1 MKIFRQ
7 LADFLYRLF
16 NSIFYFTPILLAN
29 YRWRHKF
36 LIPFYKGKAGGGR
49 SDKHERAVVFMALNE
64 TTFSGGLSDRLR
76 GIVSVYAEC
85 KRQGRPFRI
94 VFEPLH
100 LEDYLAPNEYDWR
113 IGEDE
118 IDWDLAKSY
127 PCVLLTYHND
137 PRNRWQHFVQSTVLR
152 SYFRKHCLQ
161 LHVFTNMI
169 PSDEEYRTLFH
180 ELFKPADDLQ
190 QLIGYHQ
197 EKLGGK
203 GNYISCTFRFRQ
215 LLGDFKEG
223 GATLPAS
230 KREPYIQQCV
240 QTVAHLHEL
249 HPEKK
254 ILVTADSHTFLDE
267 LTTVSLS
274 YVYVMPGKVVHLGFT
289 ADASKAVYMKLFLG
303 MYMISYADTV
313 YLVRDKLMYH
323 SGFPYRA
330 ALLGGINY
338 EEVSLLNNIK
348 L

>member
-1 MKIFRQ
+1 MFRQ
-7 LADFLYRLF
+7 LTEFLYRLF
-16 NSIFYFTPILLAN
+16 NHIFYFTPILLAN

-36 LIPFYKGKAGGGR
+36 LIPFYKGKGGGGR

-127 PCVLLTYHND
+127 PCVLLTYRND
-137 PRNRWQHFVQSTVLR
+137 SHNRWQHFVQSSVLR
-152 SYFRKHCLQ
+152 SYFRKHCHQ

-169 PSDEEYRTLFH
+169 PSDDEYQTLFH
-180 ELFKPADDLQ
+180 ELFRPTDDLQ
-190 QLIGYHQ
+190 QLIGYHL

-223 GATLPAS
+223 GATLPVA

-240 QTVAHLHEL
+240 QTVARLHEM
-249 HPEKK
+249 HPEKR

-267 LTTVSLS
+267 LMAASLP

-289 ADASKAVYMKLFLG
+289 SDASKAVYMKSFLD
-303 MYMISYADTV
+303 MYMISFADTV

-323 SGFPYRA
+323 SGFPLRA
-330 ALLGGINY
+330 ALLNRAEYKEIN
-338 EEVSLLNNIK
+338 LL
-348 L
+348 

>member
-16 NSIFYFTPILLAN
+16 NSLFYFTPILLAN

-36 LIPFYKGKAGGGR
+36 LIPFYKGKGGGGR

-85 KRQGRPFRI
+85 KRQRRPFRI

-100 LEDYLAPNEYDWR
+100 LEDYLTPNEYDWR

-137 PRNRWQHFVQSTVLR
+137 PHNRWQHFVQSTVLR

-190 QLIGYHQ
+190 QLIGYHL

-203 GNYISCTFRFRQ
+203 RNYISCTFRFRQ

-223 GATLPAS
+223 GDTLPAEQ
-230 KREPYIQQCV
+230 REAYIERCIEAV
-240 QTVAHLHEL
+240 KEL
-249 HPEKK
+249 HKQYGDK
-254 ILVTADSHTFLDE
+254 NILVTADSSTFLSE
-267 LTTVSLS
+267 LKEKSLP
-274 YVYVMPGKVVHLGFT
+274 YVYIMPGKVVHIGFT
-289 ADASKAVYMKLFLG
+289 YDANHSTYLKSFLD
-303 MYMISYADTV
+303 MYMISFADTV
-313 YLVRDKLMYH
+313 FLVRDKLMYH
-323 SGFPYRA
+323 SGFPFRS
-330 ALLGGINY
+330 ALLGGAKY
-338 EEVSLLNNIK
+338 KEQELL
-348 L
+348 

>member
-16 NSIFYFTPILLAN
+16 NSLFYFTPILLAN

-36 LIPFYKGKAGGGR
+36 LIPFYKDKGGGGR

-118 IDWDLAKSY
+118 IDWDLTKSY

-137 PRNRWQHFVQSTVLR
+137 SHNSWQHFVQSSVLR
-152 SYFRKHCLQ
+152 SYFRKHCHQ

-180 ELFKPADDLQ
+180 ELFRPTDDLQ
-190 QLIGYHQ
+190 QLIGYHL

-223 GATLPAS
+223 GDTLPVEQ
-230 KREPYIQQCV
+230 REAYIERCIE
-240 QTVAHLHEL
+240 TVKKLH
-249 HPEKK
+249 KQYGDK
-254 ILVTADSHTFLDE
+254 NILVTADSSTFLSE
-267 LTTVSLS
+267 LKEKSLP

-289 ADASKAVYMKLFLG
+289 ADASKTVYMKSFLD
-303 MYMISYADTV
+303 MYMLSFSGTV
-313 YLVRDKLMYH
+313 YQATDKLLMR
-323 SGFPYRA
+323 STFPQRS
-330 ALLGGINY
+330 ALLGGTPYREIK
-338 EEVSLLNNIK
+338 VSTLS
-348 L
+348 

>member
-1 MKIFRQ
+1 MFRQ
-7 LADFLYRLF
+7 LTEFLYRLF
-16 NSIFYFTPILLAN
+16 NSLFYFTPILLAN
-29 YRWRHKF
+29 YRWWHKF
-36 LIPFYKGKAGGGR
+36 LMPFYKGKAGGGR
-49 SDKHERAVVFMALNE
+49 SDKHVRAVVFMALNE

-100 LEDYLAPNEYDWR
+100 LEDYLSPNKYDWR

-118 IDWDLAKSY
+118 IDWDLTESH

-137 PRNRWQHFVQSTVLR
+137 SHNRWQHFVQSTVLR

-190 QLIGYHQ
+190 QLIGYHL

-203 GNYISCTFRFRQ
+203 KNYISCTFRFRQ

-223 GATLPAS
+223 GDTLPAEQ
-230 KREPYIQQCV
+230 REAYIERCIE
-240 QTVAHLHEL
+240 TVKEL
-249 HPEKK
+249 HKQYGDK
-254 ILVTADSHTFLDE
+254 NILVTADSSTFLSE
-267 LTTVSLS
+267 LKEKSLP

-289 ADASKAVYMKLFLG
+289 ADASKAVYMKSFLD
-303 MYMISYADTV
+303 MYMISFADTV

-330 ALLGGINY
+330 ALLGGSNY
-338 EEVSLLNNIK
+338 NEVSLV
-348 L
+348 

>member
-16 NSIFYFTPILLAN
+16 NSLFYFTPILLAN

-36 LIPFYKGKAGGGR
+36 LIPFYKGKGGGGR

-100 LEDYLAPNEYDWR
+100 LEDYLASNEYDWR
-113 IGEDE
+113 IWEDE

-137 PRNRWQHFVQSTVLR
+137 PHNRWQHFVQSTVLR
-152 SYFRKHCLQ
+152 SYFRKHCHQ

-169 PSDEEYRTLFH
+169 PSDEGYQTLFH
-180 ELFKPADDLQ
+180 ELFRPTDDLQ
-190 QLIGYHQ
+190 QLIGYHL

-223 GATLPAS
+223 GDTLPVEQ
-230 KREPYIQQCV
+230 REAYIERCIE
-240 QTVAHLHEL
+240 TVKKLH
-249 HPEKK
+249 KQYGDK
-254 ILVTADSHTFLDE
+254 NILVTADSSTFLSE
-267 LTTVSLS
+267 LKEKSLP

-289 ADASKAVYMKLFLG
+289 SDASKAVYMKSFLD

-323 SGFPYRA
+323 SGFPLRA
-330 ALLGGINY
+330 ALLNRAEYKEIN
-338 EEVSLLNNIK
+338 LL
-348 L
+348 

>member
-1 MKIFRQ
+1 MFRQ
-7 LADFLYRLF
+7 LKEFLYRLF
-16 NSIFYFTPILLAN
+16 NSLFYFTPILLAN

-85 KRQGRPFRI
+85 KRQRRPFRI

-118 IDWDLAKSY
+118 IDWDLTKSH

-137 PRNRWQHFVQSTVLR
+137 SHNRWQHFVQSTVLR

-161 LHVFTNMI
+161 LHVFTDMI

-190 QLIGYHQ
+190 QLIGYHL

-203 GNYISCTFRFRQ
+203 KNYISCTFRFRQ

-223 GATLPAS
+223 GDTLPAEQ
-230 KREPYIQQCV
+230 REAYIERCIE
-240 QTVAHLHEL
+240 TVKEL
-249 HPEKK
+249 HKQYGDK
-254 ILVTADSHTFLDE
+254 NILVTADSSTFLSE
-267 LTTVSLS
+267 LKEKSLP

-289 ADASKAVYMKLFLG
+289 ADASKAVYMKSFLD
-303 MYMISYADTV
+303 MYMISFADTV

-330 ALLGGINY
+330 ALLGGSNY
-338 EEVSLLNNIK
+338 NEVSLV
-348 L
+348 

>member
-16 NSIFYFTPILLAN
+16 NSLFYFTPILLAN

-36 LIPFYKGKAGGGR
+36 LIPFYKGKGGGGR

-113 IGEDE
+113 IWEDE

-137 PRNRWQHFVQSTVLR
+137 PHNSWQHFVQSSVLR
-152 SYFRKHCLQ
+152 SYFRKHCHQ

-169 PSDEEYRTLFH
+169 PSDEEYQTLFH
-180 ELFKPADDLQ
+180 ELFRPTDDLQ
-190 QLIGYHQ
+190 QLIGYHL

-215 LLGDFKEG
+215 LLGDFKE
-223 GATLPAS
+223 A
-230 KREPYIQQCV
+230 R
-240 QTVAHLHEL
+240 
-249 HPEKK
+249 
-254 ILVTADSHTFLDE
+254 
-267 LTTVSLS
+267 
-274 YVYVMPGKVVHLGFT
+274 
-289 ADASKAVYMKLFLG
+289 
-303 MYMISYADTV
+303 
-313 YLVRDKLMYH
+313 
-323 SGFPYRA
+323 
-330 ALLGGINY
+330 
-338 EEVSLLNNIK
+338 
-348 L
+348 